1 MIAQWRKALQH
12 LLMSVKRAAILL
24 IVRHY
29 LLHDDNDDDDDGN
42 GYDGDDDDDDGDNQ
56 FELLTS
62 AADQRKLFTLLS
74 KHEIDEGEVK

>member
-1 MIAQWRKALQH
+1 MC
-12 LLMSVKRAAILL
+12 SVINFRSN
-24 IVRHY
+24 VHG
-29 LLHDDNDDDDDGN
+29 DDDSDYD
-42 GYDGDDDDDDGDNQ
+42 DGDDGDGDGDGDDGDGDDGDDSDGEDGDDDDGDNQ